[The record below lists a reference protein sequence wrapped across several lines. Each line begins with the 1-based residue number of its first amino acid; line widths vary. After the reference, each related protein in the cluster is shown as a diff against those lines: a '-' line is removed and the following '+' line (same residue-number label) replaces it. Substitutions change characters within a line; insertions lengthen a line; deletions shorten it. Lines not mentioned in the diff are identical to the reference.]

1 MKNDRFNNSSNTYFS
16 GWDVALQNYD
26 DFEIESISQLVNG
39 SEDLIQPQDARQ
51 STDHF
56 PLTIMNY
63 HKLNF

>member
-1 MKNDRFNNSSNTYFS
+1 MKNDRLNYSSINYFS

-51 STDHF
+51 STDLF
-56 PLTIMNY
+56 PLTVMNY